1 LLRLYVYCIKIME
14 FMPIVKKITFIV
26 LVSMLFIQC
35 AKENQYLIE
44 KGKVGSLTK
53 ETTVLELGAIFK
65 RDSIVSNL
73 TKNDPESGQKLFSLS
88 YDEYEIYSKKG
99 QKLLVISPSK
109 QNDSLS
115 KIKNIQIF
123 DRNYKTDKGV
133 SLQSTFKEINENYIV
148 NKVETTLTSATLFID
163 ELNATIA
170 IDKKELGLNR
180 FSREEVTI
188 DQIPDI
194 AKIKY
199 FTIWFN

>member
-1 LLRLYVYCIKIME
+1 MLIL
-14 FMPIVKKITFIV
+14 KKIIFIV
-26 LVSMLFIQC
+26 LVSFLFVQC

-44 KGKVGSLTK
+44 KGKVGYLTK
-53 ETTVLELGAIFK
+53 ETTILELNSIFK
-65 RDSIVSNL
+65 KDSIVSNL
-73 TKNDPESGQKLFSLS
+73 TINNLNNEDKLFSLDD
-88 YDEYEIYSKKG
+88 DEYEVFSFMG
-99 QKLLVISPSK
+99 DKLLEIAPAN

-115 KIKNIQIF
+115 KIKSIQIF
-123 DRNYKTDKGV
+123 DRNYKTDKGI
-133 SLQSTFKEINENYIV
+133 SLQSTFKDINENYMV

-163 ELNATIA
+163 ELNATIS
-170 IDKKELGLNR
+170 IDKKDLGLNS